1 MKYREKI
8 FVCWQVIYGWML
20 SNVKKTYQCR
30 RWVLNLRSVCAVLW
44 KVAKHLCMDQV
55 AEGTVWGTQQYV
67 QVINTLDVLL
77 LWCSV
82 L

>member
-1 MKYREKI
+1 
-8 FVCWQVIYGWML
+8 
-20 SNVKKTYQCR
+20 
-30 RWVLNLRSVCAVLW
+30 LNLRSVYAVLW

-67 QVINTLDVLL
+67 QVISTLDVML